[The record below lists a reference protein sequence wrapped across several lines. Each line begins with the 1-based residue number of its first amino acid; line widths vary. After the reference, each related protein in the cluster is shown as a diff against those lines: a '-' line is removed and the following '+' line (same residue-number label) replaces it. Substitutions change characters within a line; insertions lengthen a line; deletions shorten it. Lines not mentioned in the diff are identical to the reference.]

1 MVYHIRLFI
10 VLILL
15 VSNPMIITAKEMK
28 YNGNSITVQEI
39 NKKVDFKVLTPNK
52 VPNDW
57 TLEIKTYSWEGKG
70 DFNQISLHYM
80 NSTDTKLMVAIG
92 QSKGDSSYGVPKSTQ
107 SKGDSSYGVPK
118 GTLTQQVDINGIK
131 GYFSEWGNSGELDHK
146 GESILGGLLCWKQ
159 DGTYIQMES
168 SRISKKQMIDIARLM
183 K

>member
-1 MVYHIRLFI
+1 MVYPIRFVI

-28 YNGNSITVQEI
+28 YNDNSITVQEI
-39 NKKVDFKVLTPNK
+39 KKKVDFKVVTPNK

-70 DFNQISLHYM
+70 DFNQIGLHYM

-92 QSKGDSSYGVPKSTQ
+92 QSKEDSSYGVPKS
-107 SKGDSSYGVPK
+107 
-118 GTLTQQVDINGIK
+118 TLTQQVDINGIK

-146 GESILGGLLCWKQ
+146 GEDILGGLLCWKK